1 MLKIALSKRNF
12 EEIRDAIGRVLVSEL
27 NNQKNTLANNF
38 IPSDLAVYGEAIALD
53 VEELPAIN
61 VVWAQSDEIS
71 QQTAFESEFDHKFL
85 IELYAKTQNVQPTL
99 PEQQHSS
106 WNLTRLAGICYSIL
120 MDNEYRNL
128 DFSDKSV
135 IKNRSCKSMVRT
147 QPRVTKDAENVAAGI
162 LEIHYISSE
171 ITQFGEGVLETN
183 LSTSVK
189 ISDTEKGYKYEIQS
203 E

>member
-27 NNQKNTLANNF
+27 NNQKNTLKNDF
-38 IPSDLAVYGEAIALD
+38 IPSDLIVYGEAISLD

-61 VVWAQSDEIS
+61 IVWAQSDEIS
-71 QQTAFESEFDHKFL
+71 QQTAFETEFDHKFL
-85 IELYAKTQNVQPTL
+85 IELYTKTQNVVPQL

-106 WNLTRLAGICYSIL
+106 WNLAKLAGICYSIL
-120 MDNEYRNL
+120 MDNEYRHL
-128 DFSDKSV
+128 DFEDKSL

-147 QPRVTKDAENVAAGI
+147 QPRITKDAENVASGL

-171 ITQFGEGVLETN
+171 ITQLGEGVLETN
-183 LSTSVK
+183 LSTVVK